1 MKRCRL
7 CLQLGS
13 LTAAAVARAAVVFCL
28 GFSALHALAQQVRSP
43 YMPRERPDSRY
54 VNVQGA
60 VPVNSELRDIR
71 TGLVWQRCAL
81 GMVWNDAVQTC
92 QTSGSFTSAQIA
104 TWTEALELARN
115 ATPSV
120 VAGASAWR
128 LPSHAELYSLADR
141 SCFRPALNANWFRN
155 DPSGWFWSSS
165 PNRATVDSAWIVNTY
180 NGEDF
185 VSSKNTRWHV
195 RLVR

>member
-1 MKRCRL
+1 MSYRRIYWQQCAPQWL
-7 CLQLGS
+7 
-13 LTAAAVARAAVVFCL
+13 AAARGVALLAWGISMAGVQ
-28 GFSALHALAQQVRSP
+28 AQQVCSP
-43 YMPRERPDSRY
+43 NMPRERPDSRY
-54 VNVQGA
+54 ELVSGA
-60 VPVNSELRDIR
+60 VPANSEVRDIR

-81 GMVWNDAVQTC
+81 GMEWSSATQTC
-92 QTSGSFTSAQIA
+92 QLVGASTAAQVA

-141 SCFRPALNANWFRN
+141 SCLKPALNTNWFPG

-165 PNRATVDSAWIVNTY
+165 PNRAAVDSAWIVNTY

-185 VSSKNTRWHV
+185 VLSKNIRWFV